1 MEQGSQFWRELE
13 ILMVEDNPADV
24 GLTIEALVE
33 ARIRHHVSV
42 VEDGLEALAFLRRDG
57 AFARAPRPDLI
68 LLDLNIPK
76 MKGHE
81 FLREIQNDPQLKAIP
96 VVVFTASDAPLD
108 RAMSHTLNANLHV
121 KKPMD
126 LEEFAAAVR
135 EILNLPAIRG
145 IRSAR

>member
-1 MEQGSQFWRELE
+1 MEQDMSRWRELE
-13 ILMVEDNPADV
+13 ILMVEDNPADI
-24 GLTIEALVE
+24 GLTIEALAE

-57 AFARAPRPDLI
+57 AFADAPRPDLI
-68 LLDLNIPK
+68 LLDLNMPK

-81 FLREIQNDPQLKAIP
+81 FLREIQNNPDLKEIT

-108 RAMSHTLNANLHV
+108 RAMSYTLNANLHV

-126 LEEFAAAVR
+126 LEEFAAAVKA
-135 EILNLPAIRG
+135 IMNLPAIRR
-145 IRSAR
+145 IRTAR